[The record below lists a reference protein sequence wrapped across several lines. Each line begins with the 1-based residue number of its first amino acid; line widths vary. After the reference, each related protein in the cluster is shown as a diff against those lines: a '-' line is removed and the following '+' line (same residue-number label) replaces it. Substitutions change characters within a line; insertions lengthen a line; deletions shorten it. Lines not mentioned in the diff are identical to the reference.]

1 MSVSAIKG
9 AAPRGLLLAAVALFS
24 VFPLLS
30 MLSAALQPQGTAPS
44 GLAIPADPQW
54 HNFIDAWNAANLT
67 VLLRSSLV
75 LVLGVVPATLLLA
88 ALAGY
93 ALGQLRIRFGNL
105 FFMLLIFGLT
115 LPFEVVVVPLYYQM
129 QSLGLLNTQLGLILA
144 LIGLNMPFAVY
155 WMRAHFQSVPVELNE
170 ATALD
175 GAGPLRA
182 FLHVQLPLAGPAL
195 ASLGILTFL
204 GTWNQFLLAIVLID
218 DPDQRTMAGALQAF
232 VGAHSTDV
240 VLLNA
245 GALLI
250 MAPTILVFVIF
261 QKYFVRAMLSG
272 AIKG

>member
-1 MSVSAIKG
+1 MSLSTLKDT
-9 AAPRGLLLAAVALFS
+9 APRGIILAAVALFS

-30 MLSAALQPQGTAPS
+30 MLSAALQPQGSAPQ
-44 GLAIPADPQW
+44 GLSFPLDPQW
-54 HNFIDAWNAANLT
+54 HNFIDAWNVANIS
-67 VLLRSSLV
+67 VLLRSSTV

-93 ALGQLRIRFGNL
+93 ALGQLKLPLGGL
-105 FFMLLIFGLT
+105 FFMLLLFGLT

-144 LIGLNMPFAVY
+144 MIGLNMPFAVY
-155 WMRAHFQSVPVELNE
+155 WMRTHFQSIPVELNE
-170 ATALD
+170 ASALD
-175 GAGPLRA
+175 GAGPWRG

-218 DPDQRTMAGALQAF
+218 DPEKRSMAGALQAF
-232 VGAHSTDV
+232 VGARSTDA

-250 MAPTILVFVIF
+250 MAPTILIFVLF
-261 QKYFVRAMLSG
+261 QKYFVRAMLAG
-272 AIKG
+272 AVKG

>member
-1 MSVSAIKG
+1 MSVSTIKDT
-9 AAPRGLLLAAVALFS
+9 APRALLLIAVALFS

-44 GLAIPADPQW
+44 GLAIPTDPQW
-54 HNFIDAWNAANLT
+54 HNFFDAWNAANLT
-67 VLLRSSLV
+67 VLLRSSIV
-75 LVLGVVPATLLLA
+75 LVLGVVPATLLFS

-93 ALGQLRIRFGNL
+93 ALGQLKIRFGGL
-105 FFMLLIFGLT
+105 FFLLLLFGLT

-129 QSLGLLNTQLGLILA
+129 QNLGLLNTQLGLILA

-155 WMRAHFQSVPVELNE
+155 WMRAHFQSVPLELGE
-170 ATALD
+170 ASALD
-175 GAGPLRA
+175 GAGPWRA

-204 GTWNQFLLAIVLID
+204 GTWNQFLLAIVLIE
-218 DPDQRTMAGALQAF
+218 DPDKRTMAGALQAF

-250 MAPTILVFVIF
+250 MAPTILIFLIF
-261 QKYFVRAMLSG
+261 QKYFVRAMLAG
-272 AIKG
+272 AVKG

>member
-1 MSVSAIKG
+1 MSVSTIKDT
-9 AAPRGLLLAAVALFS
+9 APRALLLIAVALFS

-44 GLAIPADPQW
+44 GLAIPTDPQW
-54 HNFIDAWNAANLT
+54 HNFVDAWNAANLT
-67 VLLRSSLV
+67 VLLRSSVV
-75 LVLGVVPATLLLA
+75 LVLGVVPATLLFS

-93 ALGQLRIRFGNL
+93 ALGQLKIRFGGL
-105 FFMLLIFGLT
+105 FFLLLLFGLT

-129 QSLGLLNTQLGLILA
+129 QNLGLLNTQLGLILA

-155 WMRAHFQSVPVELNE
+155 WMRAHFQSVPLELGE
-170 ATALD
+170 ASALD
-175 GAGPLRA
+175 GAGPWRA

-204 GTWNQFLLAIVLID
+204 GTWNQFLLAIVLIE
-218 DPDQRTMAGALQAF
+218 DPDKRTMAGALQAF

-250 MAPTILVFVIF
+250 MAPTILIFLIF
-261 QKYFVRAMLSG
+261 QKYFVRAMLAG
-272 AIKG
+272 AVKG